1 MSADPMRARTEV
13 TRPILLVGVV
23 AALLLTACTGDEP
36 VAGDPTTSQAPAPS
50 AGGSSAPADT
60 TSPPPEPVLTLA
72 GAPFSGYVD
81 VRQEVVAWRLVCSEA
96 LVMVPDAV
104 TMGTAQKELLPDEVA
119 FVVRQVAVFAS
130 ADAASAAADELGTY
144 ASEQCPDES
153 LMSTTEVED
162 LDVGTQGLVV
172 DTTAEDGASTTA
184 LMRRGNAVAL
194 VQAVAAPEYPS
205 GRSPADDARAGA
217 RDVFEQLCGYDQAGC

>member
-1 MSADPMRARTEV
+1 M
-13 TRPILLVGVV
+13 TRPILAVGVLAV
-23 AALLLTACTGDEP
+23 GLLLTACTGDGP
-36 VAGDPTTSQAPAPS
+36 VAGDTTTSQAPTPS
-50 AGGSSAPADT
+50 TGKSSAPPDAT
-60 TSPPPEPVLTLA
+60 TSPPEPVLTLA

-81 VRQEVVAWRLVCSEA
+81 VRQEVVEWRLACSQVLE
-96 LVMVPDAV
+96 MVPDAV
-104 TMGTAQKELLPDEVA
+104 TMGTAQKELLPNELA

-144 ASEQCPDES
+144 AREQCPDDS
-153 LMSTTEVED
+153 VMSTTQVGE

-184 LMRRGNAVAL
+184 LLRRGNAVAL
-194 VQAVAAPEYPS
+194 VQAVAAPEYPE

-217 RDVFEQLCGYDQAGC
+217 RDLFEQLCGYDQAGC